1 MCNKCAYVRCVRLLA
16 VACAYGMMGGM
27 TRDWAHL
34 GQKLKAA
41 RAAREIPQQDLAE
54 AIGVK
59 RGALH
64 NIERGDIRK
73 VTPTVLAYAREVGW
87 AEGSIERVLDGG
99 DPVERETGPGES
111 DSAEQKSESAGEYEA
126 PSDLSLLVRQSL
138 KEGPL
143 IDARVA
149 EVTTSA
155 GRLKA
160 TIVVRGEDGAPM
172 EELLAAL
179 RKLKINIEF
188 DE

>member
-1 MCNKCAYVRCVRLLA
+1 
-16 VACAYGMMGGM
+16 M
-27 TRDWAHL
+27 TRDWARL
-34 GQKLKAA
+34 GQRLKAA

-54 AIGVK
+54 TIGVK

-64 NIERGDIRK
+64 NIERGEFRK
-73 VTPTVLAYAREVGW
+73 VTPTVIAYAREVGW

-99 DPVERETGPGES
+99 DPVEREISPVGNEPTEHAG
-111 DSAEQKSESAGEYEA
+111 ESAGEREA
-126 PSDLSLLVRQSL
+126 PSDLSLLVQQSL

-143 IDARVA
+143 VDARVA

-160 TIVVRGEDGAPM
+160 TIVIRGEEGAPM
-172 EELLAAL
+172 DELLAAL
-179 RKLKINIEF
+179 RKLKIDVEV

>member
-1 MCNKCAYVRCVRLLA
+1 
-16 VACAYGMMGGM
+16 MGGM
-27 TRDWAHL
+27 TRDWARL

-54 AIGVK
+54 VIGVK

-64 NIERGDIRK
+64 NIEKGDIRK

-87 AEGSIERVLDGG
+87 VEDSIDRVLDGG
-99 DPVERETGPGES
+99 DPVERETSSDESGTIERPS
-111 DSAEQKSESAGEYEA
+111 DSAGEHEA

-143 IDARVA
+143 VDARVA

-160 TIVVRGEDGAPM
+160 TIVVRGEEGAPM
-172 EELLAAL
+172 EELLSAL
-179 RKLKINIEF
+179 RKLKIDVEF